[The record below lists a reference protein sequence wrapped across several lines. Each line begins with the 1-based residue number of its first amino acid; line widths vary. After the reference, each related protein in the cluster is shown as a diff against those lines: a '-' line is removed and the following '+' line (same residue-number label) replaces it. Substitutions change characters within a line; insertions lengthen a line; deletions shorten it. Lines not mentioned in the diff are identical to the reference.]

1 MTPPAGPTPAV
12 PQLPLALRHS
22 PDQRFETFIGAPD
35 GALAQLQ
42 TLADGRSVDA
52 TYLSGPAGSGRTHL
66 LLATCAATQ
75 AARRRAAYVA
85 LAPLAGRLVQALQA
99 FEGMDVLAL
108 DDLDAIAGCRDD
120 EIALFD
126 LHNRARAAGCVL
138 VYAAQARPE
147 SVGLVLPDLRSRLAQ
162 CTAIVLAPLDEPGRR
177 EVLRERAARRG
188 LALDDAALDWLLRRV
203 ERDLGSLTAVLDRL
217 DREAL
222 AAQRRLTVPFLRQVL
237 GATPGEA

>member
-1 MTPPAGPTPAV
+1 MPAGPTPAV

-22 PDQRFETFIGAPD
+22 PDQRLETFVGAPSGAIAQLD
-35 GALAQLQ
+35 ALAL
-42 TLADGRSVDA
+42 GRSADA
-52 TYLSGPAGSGRTHL
+52 TYVSGPAGSGRTHL
-66 LLATCAATQ
+66 LLGTCAAAQ
-75 AARRRAAYVA
+75 AAGRRAAYVG
-85 LAPLAGRLVQALQA
+85 LAPLVGRLSQALQA

-108 DDLDAIAGCRDD
+108 DDLDAVAGRRDD
-120 EIALFD
+120 EVALFD
-126 LHNRARAAGCVL
+126 LHNRARAAGCAL
-138 VYAAQARPE
+138 VYAALARPE
-147 SVGLVLPDLRSRLAQ
+147 SLGLSLPDLRSRLAQ
-162 CTAIVLAPLDEPGRR
+162 CSAIVLAPLDETGRR

-188 LALDDAALDWLLRRV
+188 LALDDTALDWLLRRV